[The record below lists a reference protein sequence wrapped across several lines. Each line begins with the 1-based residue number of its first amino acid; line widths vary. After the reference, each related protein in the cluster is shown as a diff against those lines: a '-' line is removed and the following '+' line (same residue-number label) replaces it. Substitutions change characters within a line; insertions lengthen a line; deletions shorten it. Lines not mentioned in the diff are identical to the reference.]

1 MFFKDK
7 PDKNDDEEI
16 EDDEQEVLLNR
27 NTSNL
32 TDKSDELELSQ

>member
-7 PDKNDDEEI
+7 PDQNDDEEI